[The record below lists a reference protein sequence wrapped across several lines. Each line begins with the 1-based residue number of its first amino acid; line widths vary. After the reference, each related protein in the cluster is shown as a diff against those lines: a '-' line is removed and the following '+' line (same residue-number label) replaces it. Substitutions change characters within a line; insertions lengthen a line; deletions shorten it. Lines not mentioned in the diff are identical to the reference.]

1 MADAAPDPAKHEGM
15 CAFMLTKELQGFESL
30 KEVV

>member
-1 MADAAPDPAKHEGM
+1 MAETVHDLGKHQGM
-15 CAFMLTKELQGFESL
+15 CLLMLRKELQGFESL